1 MKKTPP
7 KKTNSKP
14 NTKHISD
21 RAQRIIVSEIKE
33 MALLA
38 AKVPGAIPFAWGIP
52 FIETPLHIREALK
65 DALDQDPD
73 LGKYSP
79 SLGLP
84 ELRKLI
90 AQDIK
95 QKYKI
100 AADPDSELMVTAGA
114 MEALMCVF
122 QTIVNPGDE
131 VIMTS
136 PGFSSHIQQILLAG
150 GTPKFLPLIEEK
162 NWAIDLAALPKL
174 ITKKTKAIV
183 LCSPCNPTGSI
194 FSNKELDVIA
204 KAVLKHN
211 LILVTDEPYRFL
223 TFNNE
228 TPYSLVSDKRLR
240 HNRIACFSFSKEFAM
255 TGYRVGYVFAEN
267 NLLTQILKVHDAT
280 IVSAPR
286 PSQVAAIAALSG
298 KKDCVEDLKKTL
310 ENRRNLMCS
319 YLDKMS
325 KWFSYVPPSGSYYV
339 FPKFLPA
346 HNNIKKVAVDM
357 LFEAK
362 VATVPGSAFGPT
374 GDHHLRFCFG
384 CTEEDIKIG
393 MERLHK
399 WLQEKYG

>member
-1 MKKTPP
+1 MG
-7 KKTNSKP
+7 
-14 NTKHISD
+14 HISN
-21 RAQRIIVSEIKE
+21 RAQSIIVSEIKE

-52 FIETPLHIREALK
+52 FIETPIHIRNALK
-65 DALDQDPD
+65 NALDQDPD

-95 QKYKI
+95 QKYKVV
-100 AADPDSELMVTAGA
+100 ADPNSVMVTAGA

-122 QTIVNPGDE
+122 QAIVNPEDE

-162 NWAIDLAALPKL
+162 NWAIDLAVLPKL
-174 ITKKTKAIV
+174 ITPKTKAIV

-194 FSNKELDVIA
+194 FSKKELDTIA
-204 KAVLKHN
+204 EAVLKHN

-223 TFNNE
+223 TFNNK
-228 TPYSLVSDKRLR
+228 TPYSLVSDKKLR

-267 NLLTQILKVHDAT
+267 NLLMQILKVHDAT

-286 PSQVAAIAALSG
+286 PSQVAAIAALKG
-298 KKDCVEDLKKTL
+298 NRDCVENLKKTL

-319 YLDKMS
+319 YLDKMN
-325 KWFSYVPPSGSYYV
+325 KWFSYIPPLGSYYV

-346 HNNIKKVAVDM
+346 HKDIKKIAIDM
-357 LFEAK
+357 LFEAR
-362 VATVPGSAFGPT
+362 VAVVPGTAFGPT
-374 GDHHLRFCFG
+374 GNHHLRFCFG
-384 CTEEDIKIG
+384 CTEEDIKVG

-399 WLQEKYG
+399 WLQEKY